1 MESNIAA
8 ETFDIVLFSS
18 AAVMGCQC
26 YNQQHSVESN
36 IVPETGDIILFRKL
50 ELPAQIGR
58 RLLCMGLFL
67 QIARLR
73 DDHP

>member
-58 RLLCMGLFL
+58 RLLCMGLFF
-67 QIARLR
+67 ANRAFEGR
-73 DDHP
+73 